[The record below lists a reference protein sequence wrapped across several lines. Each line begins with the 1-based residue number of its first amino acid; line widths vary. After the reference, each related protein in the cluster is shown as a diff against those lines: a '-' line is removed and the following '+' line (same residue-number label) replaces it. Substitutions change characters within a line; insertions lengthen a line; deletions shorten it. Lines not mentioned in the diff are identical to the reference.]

1 MFVYIY
7 IYSFLIGSKKENIIK
22 KGIEGK
28 IHRVHDIEQRANK
41 KKKKKE
47 QKVIKLFYKRQL
59 KIHKSKTIQETPTS
73 RPIKENSLAQI

>member
-1 MFVYIY
+1 MCVYIYIY

-22 KGIEGK
+22 KGID
-28 IHRVHDIEQRANK
+28 RVHDIEQSAK
-41 KKKKKE
+41 KKKGNK
-47 QKVIKLFYKRQL
+47 QSLNYFKRQL

>member
-1 MFVYIY
+1 MCVYIY

-47 QKVIKLFYKRQL
+47 QKVIKLFYK
-59 KIHKSKTIQETPTS
+59 
-73 RPIKENSLAQI
+73 

>member
-1 MFVYIY
+1 MCVCIYIY

-41 KKKKKE
+41 KKQNRNKK
-47 QKVIKLFYKRQL
+47 
-59 KIHKSKTIQETPTS
+59 
-73 RPIKENSLAQI
+73 SLNYSIRDN

>member
-1 MFVYIY
+1 MTYNMCVCVYIY

-41 KKKKKE
+41 KKKKGT
-47 QKVIKLFYKRQL
+47 
-59 KIHKSKTIQETPTS
+59 KSH
-73 RPIKENSLAQI
+73 

>member
-1 MFVYIY
+1 MTYNMCVCVCIYIY

-41 KKKKKE
+41 KKKK
-47 QKVIKLFYKRQL
+47 IGT
-59 KIHKSKTIQETPTS
+59 KSH
-73 RPIKENSLAQI
+73 

>member
-1 MFVYIY
+1 MTYNMCLCIY

-41 KKKKKE
+41 KKKNRNKK
-47 QKVIKLFYKRQL
+47 
-59 KIHKSKTIQETPTS
+59 
-73 RPIKENSLAQI
+73 SLNYSIRDN

>member
-28 IHRVHDIEQRANK
+28 IHRVHDIEQRENK
-41 KKKKKE
+41 KKKKKRN
-47 QKVIKLFYKRQL
+47 K
-59 KIHKSKTIQETPTS
+59 KSLNYSI
-73 RPIKENSLAQI
+73 RDN

>member
-1 MFVYIY
+1 MCVYIY

-41 KKKKKE
+41 KKKE
-47 QKVIKLFYKRQL
+47 QIVIKLFYKRQL